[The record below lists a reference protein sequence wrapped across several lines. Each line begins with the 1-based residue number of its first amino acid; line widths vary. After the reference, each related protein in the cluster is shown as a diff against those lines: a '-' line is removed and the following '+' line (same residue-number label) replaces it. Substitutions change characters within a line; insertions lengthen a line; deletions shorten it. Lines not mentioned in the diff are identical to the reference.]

1 VEIPEGADRE
11 AAMGKV
17 RAKWF
22 DAHIAPRVAEAKE
35 GEGVA
40 GGGGGMEERMMED
53 QEAMRV
59 MDQGLRL
66 MWKLGVMEAEE
77 IAREVCRQVCDPKS
91 EAGDKARPSKEL
103 LKRRVLAVHHIG
115 EKYKAVAA
123 RLKKEEKRGFSVQD
137 FLDQAAADKTA
148 PDGET
153 PHDNNAPLNPQPSTP
168 VDDAPAAAPASM
180 NID

>member
-1 VEIPEGADRE
+1 MEVPDGVDRE
-11 AAMGKV
+11 AAMAKV

-22 DAHIAPRVAEAKE
+22 DTHVAPHVPQPAESTGDEDEQTK
-35 GEGVA
+35 
-40 GGGGGMEERMMED
+40 GMEERMMED
-53 QEAMRV
+53 QDAMKV

-91 EAGDKARPSKEL
+91 EANEHLKLSKEQ

-123 RLKKEEKRGFSVQD
+123 RLKKEEKKGFTVQD
-137 FLDQAAADKTA
+137 FLDQTAAEKKPEEPT
-148 PDGET
+148 
-153 PHDNNAPLNPQPSTP
+153 HDNNAPLNPQPATP
-168 VDDAPAAAPASM
+168 VDEAPAPAPASM
-180 NID
+180 DVD